1 MFIVRAA
8 LWSSAGDALTTW
20 QLAIAADLSS
30 FAFGTGMGSR
40 YAACAGN
47 PGSCIAGSSGLLF
60 WNDALDF
67 CGVRTSR
74 RRCYVELS

>member
-8 LWSSAGDALTTW
+8 LWSTAGDALAAW

-30 FAFGTGMGSR
+30 FALGTGMGSR
-40 YAACAGN
+40 YAPCAGD

-60 WNDALDF
+60 GNDALE
-67 CGVRTSR
+67 GMKGATSGN
-74 RRCYVELS
+74 LGT